1 MKHLLLSLCVL
12 LVLASCG
19 SEDSSNVQNV
29 ADTDTLVTIPVEAG
43 LAERGSVSAYYSTT
57 ATLEAEDEADVV
69 AKTNGIIREI
79 FVEEGTNVSA
89 GRPLLQLD
97 DSQYKLEVERA
108 DANVKRLES
117 DFNRNKAMFEQNM
130 VSAEVFDRAKYEYE
144 SQKATLELAKL
155 NLEYTTVRAPI
166 SGVVSERM
174 VRTGNMVVPNQAVF
188 RVTTMDPLKAIL
200 HLPEHEMQK
209 IKAGQPVLMEIDA
222 VPGVTFQ
229 GSVERVSPVVDRAT
243 GTFRVVALVR
253 DQQNRL
259 KPGMFARVRVVYDT
273 REQTLV
279 IPKLA
284 VINDGGRN
292 SVYVVNDSLVQKKSV
307 TLGYANGTK
316 VEVINGLVDG
326 DVVITVGHN
335 SLRDST
341 RVEIININAL

>member
-1 MKHLLLSLCVL
+1 MKHLLLSLCTL
-12 LVLASCG
+12 LILASCG
-19 SEDSSNVQNV
+19 SEDSSQTANV
-29 ADTDTLVTIPVEAG
+29 AETDTLVTIPVEAG
-43 LAERGSVSAYYSTT
+43 KAERGSVSAYYSTT
-57 ATLEAEDEADVV
+57 ATLEAEDEAEVV

-79 FVEEGTNVSA
+79 FVEEGRYVSA
-89 GRPLLQLD
+89 GTPLLQLD
-97 DSQYKLEVERA
+97 DAQYKLEVERA

-273 REQTLV
+273 RDQTLV

-292 SVYVVNDSLVQKKSV
+292 SVFVVNDSLVQKRAI

-341 RVEIININAL
+341 RVEIINAL

>member
-1 MKHLLLSLCVL
+1 MKHLLFSLFTLLILS
-12 LVLASCG
+12 SCG

-43 LAERGSVSAYYSTT
+43 KAERGSVSAYYSTT

-79 FVEEGTNVSA
+79 FVEEGKYVTA
-89 GRPLLQLD
+89 GTPLLQLD
-97 DSQYKLEVERA
+97 DTQYKLEVERA

-117 DFNRNKAMFEQNM
+117 DFNRNKTMFEQNM

-273 REQTLV
+273 RNETLV

-292 SVYVVNDSLVQKKSV
+292 SVFVVNDSLVQKRSV

-316 VEVINGLVDG
+316 VEVINGLLDG

-341 RVEIININAL
+341 RVEIINVL

>member
-12 LVLASCG
+12 LIITSCG
-19 SEDSSNVQNV
+19 SEESSNAQNV

-43 LAERGSVSAYYSTT
+43 KAEVGSVSAYYTTT

-79 FVEEGTNVSA
+79 FVEEGTYVSV
-89 GRPLLQLD
+89 GTPLLQLD
-97 DSQYKLEVERA
+97 DTQYKLEVERA
-108 DANVKRLES
+108 EANLNRLGS

-155 NLEYTTVRAPI
+155 NLEYTTVKAPI

-188 RVTTMDPLKAIL
+188 TVTTMNPLKAML

-229 GSVERVSPVVDRAT
+229 GTVERVSPVVDRAT

-292 SVYVVNDSLVQKKSV
+292 SVFVVNDSIVQKKSV

-316 VEVINGLVDG
+316 VEVINGLIDG

-341 RVEIININAL
+341 RVEIINVL